1 VASRLSVSITYC
13 RRCNFLPRALWV
25 AHEILHTFGE
35 YIAELRLVPAGGGD
49 FDVDVNGE
57 RIFSRRAAGRYP
69 EIAELKEALAARL
82 EPEEAASLRRHPH
95 PPAAG

>member
-1 VASRLSVSITYC
+1 MSTRLTVAITYC
-13 RRCNFLPRALWV
+13 RRCNFLPRALWT
-25 AHEILHTFGE
+25 AHELLHTFGD

-49 FDVDVNGE
+49 FDVDVDGE

-82 EPEEAASLRRHPH
+82 DPAEAAGLKRHPH
-95 PPAAG
+95 RPTDQ